1 MYRPRTR
8 SRSPDRTQRAYSPSR
23 PLSPP
28 PSRYDRHPPR
38 RHEDYPPYPAS
49 DSRRYGD
56 YPPEMSDYPRNQ
68 PTRYEE
74 PYYQRRHEEPF
85 SGNRYMDDPG
95 YAPPRRERHE
105 REYDDWGSDGRS
117 YEPRERDWGRG
128 YERGMAIDREEF
140 PSRRDVDPALEQ
152 WERGRDPDL
161 AVSA

>member
-1 MYRPRTR
+1 M
-8 SRSPDRTQRAYSPSR
+8 
-23 PLSPP
+23 
-28 PSRYDRHPPR
+28 
-38 RHEDYPPYPAS
+38 
-49 DSRRYGD
+49 
-56 YPPEMSDYPRNQ
+56 
-68 PTRYEE
+68 RYEE
-74 PYYQRRHEEPF
+74 PYYQRRHEESF